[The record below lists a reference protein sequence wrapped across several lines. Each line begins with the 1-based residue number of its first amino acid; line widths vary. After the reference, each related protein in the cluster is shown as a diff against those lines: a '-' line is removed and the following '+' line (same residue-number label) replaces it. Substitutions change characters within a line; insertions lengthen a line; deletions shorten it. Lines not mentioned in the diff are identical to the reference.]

1 MILNSFNL
9 NALTCYIDKK
19 FLPLESAGIPAT
31 DLLVQRGYGIFDY
44 LRVANNKPLF
54 LEDHLDRFYNSAAIM
69 RLDILETREEVIK
82 IIYQLI
88 ERNNLAYS
96 GIRLIIGGGD
106 STDGYQI
113 TAPRLLI
120 LQQPLTAPPEAMPLK
135 GIKLASYE
143 FQRQLWEVKT
153 TDYLMAIWLQP
164 WMKSQN
170 ADDILYHQS
179 GIIRECPR
187 SNFFMIK
194 DKTLITPA
202 THMLKGI
209 TRKNIIS
216 IALANDI
223 KIEERAIT
231 IEELKTAQEAFIS
244 SSTKRII
251 PVSQI
256 DDYLL
261 PTINDQSLSFKIF
274 NLLME
279 KELHY

>member
-1 MILNSFNL
+1 M
-9 NALTCYIDKK
+9 NALTTYIDKQY
-19 FLPLESAGIPAT
+19 LPLASAGVPAT

-69 RLDILETREEVIK
+69 RLDITETRAEVIK
-82 IIYQLI
+82 IVHQLI
-88 ERNNLAYS
+88 EQNNLPYS

-106 STDGYQI
+106 SADGYQI
-113 TAPRLLI
+113 TAPRLLV
-120 LQQPLTAPPEAMPLK
+120 LQQPLIAPADKMPLK
-135 GIKLASYE
+135 GIRLASYD

-170 ADDILYHQS
+170 ADDILYHQA
-179 GIIRECPR
+179 GIVRECPR

-194 DKTLITPA
+194 DGTLITPA

-216 IALANDI
+216 IALANKI

-231 IEELKTAQEAFIS
+231 IEEIKMATEAFIS
-244 SSTKRII
+244 SSTKRIT
-251 PVSQI
+251 PVCQI
-256 DDYLL
+256 DDYIL
-261 PTINDQSLSFKIF
+261 PPINDQSLSFKIF
-274 NLLME
+274 ELLRE
-279 KELHY
+279 KELH

>member
-1 MILNSFNL
+1 LNSVI
-9 NALTCYIDKK
+9 CYIDKHY
-19 FLPLESAGIPAT
+19 LPLNTAGVPAT

-54 LEDHLDRFYNSAAIM
+54 LEDHLDRFYNSASIM
-69 RLDILETREEVIK
+69 RLGILESREAVIK
-82 IIYQLI
+82 IVYQLI
-88 ERNNLAYS
+88 EQNNLSYS

-106 STDGYQI
+106 SADGYQI
-113 TAPRLLI
+113 TAPRLLV
-120 LQQPLTAPPEAMPLK
+120 LQQPLTAPPETMPLK
-135 GIKLASYE
+135 GIKLASHE

-170 ADDILYHQS
+170 ADDILYHQT
-179 GIIRECPR
+179 GIVRECPR
-187 SNFFMIK
+187 SNFFMLK
-194 DKTLITPA
+194 DNILITPA

-216 IALANDI
+216 IALANNI
-223 KIEERAIT
+223 KIEERAIH

-244 SSTKRII
+244 SSTKRIT

-256 DDYLL
+256 DDYVL
-261 PTINDQSLSFKIF
+261 PTINKESVSYKIF
-274 NLLME
+274 ELLKE
-279 KELHY
+279 KELNY

>member
-1 MILNSFNL
+1 M
-9 NALTCYIDKK
+9 NALTCYIDKQY
-19 FLPLESAGIPAT
+19 LPLANAGVPAT

-54 LEDHLDRFYNSAAIM
+54 LEDHLDRFYNSATIM
-69 RLDILETREEVIK
+69 RLGIAETREDIVK
-82 IIYQLI
+82 IVYQLI
-88 ERNNLAYS
+88 ERNNLPYS

-106 STDGYQI
+106 SADGYQI
-113 TAPRLLI
+113 TAPRLLV

-164 WMKSQN
+164 WMKAQN
-170 ADDILYHQS
+170 AEDILYHQA
-179 GIIRECPR
+179 GIVRECPR

-194 DKTLITPA
+194 DGTLITPA
-202 THMLKGI
+202 SHMLKGI

-216 IALANDI
+216 IALANNI
-223 KIEERAIT
+223 KIEERDIALT
-231 IEELKTAQEAFIS
+231 ELKTAQEAFIS
-244 SSTKRII
+244 SSTKRIT

-256 DDYLL
+256 DDYIL
-261 PTINDQSLSFKIF
+261 PVINEQSLSFKIF
-274 NLLME
+274 ELLRE
-279 KELHY
+279 KELH

>member
-1 MILNSFNL
+1 M
-9 NALTCYIDKK
+9 NALTCYIDKQY
-19 FLPLESAGIPAT
+19 LPLANAGVPAT

-54 LEDHLDRFYNSAAIM
+54 LEDHLDRFYNSATIM
-69 RLDILETREEVIK
+69 RLGIAETREDIVK
-82 IIYQLI
+82 IVYQLI
-88 ERNNLAYS
+88 ERNNLPYS

-106 STDGYQI
+106 SADGYQI
-113 TAPRLLI
+113 TAPRLLV

-164 WMKSQN
+164 WMKAQK
-170 ADDILYHQS
+170 AEDILYHQA
-179 GIIRECPR
+179 GIVRECPR

-194 DKTLITPA
+194 DGTLITPA
-202 THMLKGI
+202 SHMLKGI

-216 IALANDI
+216 IALANNI
-223 KIEERAIT
+223 KIEERDIALT
-231 IEELKTAQEAFIS
+231 ELKTAQEAFIS
-244 SSTKRII
+244 SSTKRIT

-256 DDYLL
+256 DDYIL
-261 PTINDQSLSFKIF
+261 PVINEQSLSFKIF
-274 NLLME
+274 ELLRE
-279 KELHY
+279 KELH